1 MKVSEV
7 GAVVRAYRKATGI
20 SQKELASLVGISRAT
35 LNYLESGREGE
46 IGASKLLAMLELLG
60 VPFDVPQAVDREHDD
75 RILDKAGKSAGA
87 GKVKLPRKV
96 LVEALATG
104 ICSADVVGSDVQ
116 SAVDVT
122 RGIYSGAGHAG
133 SQVSATFDVTENPL
147 SGRRGVDGTSN
158 SGAGA
163 RM

>member
-60 VPFDVPQAVDREHDD
+60 VPFDVPAVVEFARNDEERAILELISSTGYVGRALMTTPGVPAERVTALRAAFTAMLKDAEFADALARTQAEFAPVSGEEMQ
-75 RILDKAGKSAGA
+75 AFAA
-87 GKVKLPRKV
+87 KVRDLPPA
-96 LVEALATG
+96 LVEK
-104 ICSADVVGSDVQ
+104 
-116 SAVDVT
+116 
-122 RGIYSGAGHAG
+122 
-133 SQVSATFDVTENPL
+133 
-147 SGRRGVDGTSN
+147 
-158 SGAGA
+158 A
-163 RM
+163 RASVKR

>member
-20 SQKELASLVGISRAT
+20 SQKELAALVGISRAT

-60 VPFDVPQAVDREHDD
+60 VPFDVPQEVDREHDD
-75 RILDKAGKSAGA
+75 RILDRAGKSAGA

-104 ICSADVVGSDVQ
+104 VVPDGYEGALRGFLDGADESSVLAVGR
-116 SAVDVT
+116 AVA
-122 RGIYSGAGHAG
+122 AGTGQTPKAVWRNARSLALELG
-133 SQVSATFDVTENPL
+133 SERPL
-147 SGRRGVDGTSN
+147 WQPS
-158 SGAGA
+158 
-163 RM
+163 